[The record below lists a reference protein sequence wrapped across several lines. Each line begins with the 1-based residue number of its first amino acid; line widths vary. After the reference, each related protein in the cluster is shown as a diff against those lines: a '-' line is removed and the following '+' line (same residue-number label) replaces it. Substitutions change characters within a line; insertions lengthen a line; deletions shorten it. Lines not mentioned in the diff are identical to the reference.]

1 LNLDDAFGRELV
13 GRAQGRVLGVS
24 RRGPGSVAV
33 RDAELDLSGI
43 RAEVTIEG
51 RAYRLSSR
59 LVGAHNL
66 ENLTVALGILLA
78 LGEPPERALWALS
91 QAQGAPGRLERCDEP
106 GDQRLVVVDYAHT
119 PDALERVLDVLR
131 PLTPGRLWCVFGCG
145 GDRDPGKRPLM
156 GAAVAARAD
165 FALVTNDNPRTEKP
179 EDIAA
184 AIVPPLA
191 ASQTPYWVELDRS
204 AAIERALRESA
215 PGDTVLIAGKGHE
228 NYQIF
233 GHDKRPFDDRDEAR
247 RALLL
252 LRGGAH

>member
-1 LNLDDAFGRELV
+1 VNDA
-13 GRAQGRVLGVS
+13 Q
-24 RRGPGSVAV
+24 
-33 RDAELDLSGI
+33 LDLSGI
-43 RAEVTIEG
+43 RAEVVIEG
-51 RAYRLSSR
+51 RKLWLESR

-66 ENLTVALGILLA
+66 ENLTLALGVLLA
-78 LGEPPERALWALS
+78 LGEGPEAALGALA
-91 QAQGAPGRLERCDEP
+91 QATGAPGRLERCDEP
-106 GDQRLVVVDYAHT
+106 GDGRLVVVDYAHT

-184 AIVPPLA
+184 AIVPALA
-191 ASQTPYWVELDRS
+191 SGEIPYWVELDR
-204 AAIERALRESA
+204 ARAIERALRESA

-233 GHDKRPFDDRDEAR
+233 GVEKRPFDDRLAAR
-247 RALLL
+247 HALCRLSRERA
-252 LRGGAH
+252 